1 VSIHEPQPVAKVAE
15 LKRMFD
21 QTFAEAPRSDAS
33 PEDDLLAVS
42 IGGDPYAIRL
52 SEVAALLSDS
62 RVTWLPGS
70 ATELIGLMGLR
81 GALVPVYDL
90 RALLGYPRAPVPRWF
105 LIVAATRVAL
115 AFDRFDGHLRV
126 PRAAVSTGSAQS
138 AATHLPY
145 AHEVVRTHEF
155 IRPILHIP
163 AVLEAIAVLVRQW
176 PGRKGN
182 D

>member
-1 VSIHEPQPVAKVAE
+1 VSVQEPQTVAKVAE

-33 PEDDLLAVS
+33 PEDDLLAISV
-42 IGGDPYAIRL
+42 GADPYAIRL
-52 SEVAALLSDS
+52 SEVAGLLADR

-70 ATELIGLMGLR
+70 VPELIGLMGLR

-90 RALLGYPRAPVPRWF
+90 RALLGYARGIVPRWF
-105 LIVAATRVAL
+105 LIAAATQVAI

-126 PRAAVSTGSAQS
+126 PRAAGSTGSAPS
-138 AATHLPY
+138 VATPLPCV
-145 AHEVVRTHEF
+145 HEVVRTHEF
-155 IRPILHIP
+155 VRPIIHMP
-163 AVLEAIAVLVRQW
+163 AVLDAIAALVRQR

>member
-1 VSIHEPQPVAKVAE
+1 
-15 LKRMFD
+15 MFD

-33 PEDDLLAVS
+33 PEDDFLAVS

-52 SEVAALLSDS
+52 SEVAGLLSDR

-70 ATELIGLMGLR
+70 VTELIGLMSLR
-81 GALVPVYDL
+81 GVLVPVYDF
-90 RALLGYPRAPVPRWF
+90 RALLGYPRGAVPRWF
-105 LIVAATRVAL
+105 LIAAATPVAL

-138 AATHLPY
+138 PATLLPCV
-145 AHEVVRTHEF
+145 HEVVRTHEF
-155 IRPILHIP
+155 VRPIIHMP
-163 AVLEAIAVLVRQW
+163 GVLDAIAELVRQR